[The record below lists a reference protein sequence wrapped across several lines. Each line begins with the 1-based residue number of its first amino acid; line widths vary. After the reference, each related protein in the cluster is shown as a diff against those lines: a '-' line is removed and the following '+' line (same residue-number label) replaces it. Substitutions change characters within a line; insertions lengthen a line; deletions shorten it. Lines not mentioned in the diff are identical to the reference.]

1 MQKNGIFKYMWRG
14 AVFAAALCFT
24 GTLANVGGTEAFAKV
39 RDEADYAFSG
49 LSFDISDNV
58 VMAYWDR
65 SQEDQRYR
73 VSLYKDTVSK
83 NTRIGQPVTVSSK
96 DHYDFTKRI
105 LEQGAGDYIFT
116 VEGLKYS
123 DMQTSEVL
131 HLSWEEF
138 YEIDD
143 RYRDEHPV
151 MSDGVYRAV
160 NPVNLAERGAG
171 QAGNGGTRSAGNMS
185 EQGTRASAGT
195 SSGTSAGVSTSAGV
209 HSGTTAAASARSG
222 WVKLDNG
229 DWYHFSNGKMDTGWW
244 QDPAD
249 GVWYYLKQDGVMT
262 TGWLRIDGITQQF
275 DASGEWISA

>member
-1 MQKNGIFKYMWRG
+1 MRKCRILKYMCRG
-14 AVFAAALCFT
+14 VVFAAVLGFS
-24 GTLANVGGTEAFAKV
+24 GTCLNVGGGEAFAKV
-39 RDEADYAFSG
+39 RDEADYAFSD

-105 LEQGAGDYIFT
+105 LEQGAGNYIFT

-123 DMQTSEVL
+123 DVQTSEVL

-151 MSDGVYRAV
+151 ASDGVYRAV

-171 QAGNGGTRSAGNMS
+171 EGGNGGARSAGNMLG
-185 EQGTRASAGT
+185 Q
-195 SSGTSAGVSTSAGV
+195 GTSAGTSAGV

-222 WVKLDNG
+222 WVKLDNEN
-229 DWYHFSNGKMDTGWW
+229 WYHFSNGKMDTGWW
-244 QDPAD
+244 QDQAD
-249 GVWYYLKQDGVMT
+249 GVWYYLKQDGVMA
-262 TGWLRIDGITQQF
+262 TGWLRIAGVTQHF
-275 DASGEWISA
+275 DASGKWISV

>member
-1 MQKNGIFKYMWRG
+1 MRKCRILKYMWRG
-14 AVFAAALCFT
+14 AVFAAVLGFS
-24 GTLANVGGTEAFAKV
+24 GTCLSVGGGEAFAKV
-39 RDEADYAFSG
+39 RDEADYAFSD

-123 DMQTSEVL
+123 DVQISEVL

-151 MSDGVYRAV
+151 ESDGIYRAMY
-160 NPVNLAERGAG
+160 PAQRGAG
-171 QAGNGGTRSAGNMS
+171 GTDN
-185 EQGTRASAGT
+185 EN
-195 SSGTSAGVSTSAGV
+195 V
-209 HSGTTAAASARSG
+209 HSDNKMSGQSAEAGGNREATAAPSELSG
-222 WVKLDNG
+222 WVKLDNEN
-229 DWYHFSNGKMDTGWW
+229 WYHFSNGKMDTGWW
-244 QDPAD
+244 QEPAD
-249 GVWYYLKQDGVMT
+249 GVWYYLKQDGVMA
-262 TGWLRIDGITQQF
+262 TGWLRIAGVTQHF
-275 DASGEWISA
+275 DASGKWISV